1 MKQTIIVEKAKITDY
16 LLVWKEKNDKSA
28 FLNRL
33 GYHQNNWEDLENDII
48 RIAQNNKAIF
58 QRNAPFGGTLH
69 RVVGELKDKS
79 IITIWLL
86 TEDNETFRFV
96 TLYPNKL

>member
-33 GYHQNNWEDLENDII
+33 GYYQNNWEDLQNEII
-48 RIAQNNKAIF
+48 LIAQNNDSVF
-58 QRNAPFGGTLH
+58 QRPAPFGGSLH
-69 RVVGELKDKS
+69 KIVAKLKDKS
-79 IITIWLL
+79 VITIWLL
-86 TEDNETFRFV
+86 TKDNETFRFV
-96 TLYPNKL
+96 TLYPNNL